1 MFHTTS
7 KSGKPVT
14 LLTPAEKGKKY
25 AEELRTGKKR
35 TNDGKLK
42 TDNGKPVELTEEERR
57 YRIGY
62 LNSRKDDANA
72 WKSKERKKKEE
83 KERKK
88 QEKAAKK
95 AAK

>member
-1 MFHTTS
+1 MN
-7 KSGKPVT
+7 
-14 LLTPAEKGKKY
+14 PAEKGKKY
-25 AEELRTGKKR
+25 AEELRTGEKR

-42 TDNGKPVELTEEERR
+42 TNDNGEPIKLTEEERR

>member
-14 LLTPAEKGKKY
+14 LLNPAEKGKKY

-42 TDNGKPVELTEEERR
+42 TDNGKPIELTEEERR

-72 WKSKERKKKEE
+72 WKSKERKKKE
-83 KERKK
+83 
-88 QEKAAKK
+88 KAAKK
-95 AAK
+95 AAKRN